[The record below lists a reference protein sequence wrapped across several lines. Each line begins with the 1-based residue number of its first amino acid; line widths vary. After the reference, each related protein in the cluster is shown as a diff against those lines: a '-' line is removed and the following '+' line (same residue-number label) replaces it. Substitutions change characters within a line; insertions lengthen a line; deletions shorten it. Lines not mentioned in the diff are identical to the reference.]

1 MRNYTV
7 YDPCDYPHC
16 TFTLRTIPTRLYSV
30 LDALN
35 IAVEVTLRG
44 GLAIA
49 LLLGKVDNLLKDVD
63 LACCFADL
71 EALDAVISEQCA
83 AIYLNK
89 SRVGNDVY
97 TFFIPEGSL
106 YYKCDVLL
114 LPAPPARIPVHAKT
128 FVGWYMLRAEE
139 IFLTTLSKIAG
150 QSLRQLSDA
159 KTREN
164 ARLVL
169 ELQGIC
175 TLKTLSEL
183 ITYPA
188 LTTIL
193 IDAARI
199 ITPLVPPGELQ
210 AFSTMSAHVLEAYLR

>member
-7 YDPCDYPHC
+7 YDPCDYPHG
-16 TFTLRTIPTRLYSV
+16 TFTLRTIPVSLYSV

-35 IAVEVTLRG
+35 ISVEVTLRG

-49 LLLGKVDNLLKDVD
+49 LLLGKVDNPLKDVD
-63 LACCFADL
+63 IACCFADL
-71 EALDAVISEQCA
+71 EAIDAIVSERCM

-97 TFFIPEGSL
+97 TFFIPDGPV

-114 LPAPPARIPVHAKT
+114 LPAPPSRIRVHAKT
-128 FVGWYMLRAEE
+128 FVGWYMLRTEE

-169 ELQGIC
+169 ELQRRC
-175 TLKTLSEL
+175 TVKTLSEL

-193 IDAARI
+193 IDAVRI
-199 ITPLVPPGELQ
+199 LTPLVPPEELQ
-210 AFSTMSAHVLEAYLR
+210 AFSTMSAQVLEAHLR